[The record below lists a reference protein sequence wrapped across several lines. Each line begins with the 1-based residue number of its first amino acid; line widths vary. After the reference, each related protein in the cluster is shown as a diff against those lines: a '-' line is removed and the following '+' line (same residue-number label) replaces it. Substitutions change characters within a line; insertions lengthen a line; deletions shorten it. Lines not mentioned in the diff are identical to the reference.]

1 MTEFKDIEAKIKK
14 LHQWGLIGKRDTKFN
29 EFIYKDK
36 GKQRKCNIIG
46 YLSKKT
52 NTAYISPV
60 DRGCISPVYET
71 LIISVDRETHRISID
86 YLKDMQKLSKG
97 MEV

>member
-1 MTEFKDIEAKIKK
+1 MNETEYIKFKTVEEKTRK
-14 LHQWGLIGKRDTKFN
+14 LKEWKLTKPL
-29 EFIYKDK
+29 IYKNK
-36 GKQRKCNIIG
+36 GKQTECNIIG

-71 LIISVDRETHRISID
+71 LIISVDGETHRISID